1 MGPNPAILRKLSLRQ
16 LWVFVAALVLSP
28 AAVTGADSLVV
39 ARGFLAV
46 LASLVEHGLQACR
59 LHCLLHVGSA
69 VVGLRV

>member
-1 MGPNPAILRKLSLRQ
+1 MGPNPAILRKLSLRL
-16 LWVFVAALVLSP
+16 LWVFVAALGLSP

-46 LASLVEHGLQACR
+46 LASHGLQACR